1 MLTTI
6 LGGRD
11 PSRQAHS
18 KAHKGTARKA
28 IPPFSS
34 FRKKQGVEKGSSKD

>member
-6 LGGRD
+6 LGGTE

-18 KAHKGTARKA
+18 KVHKGTARKA

-34 FRKKQGVEKGSSKD
+34 FRAKGVEKGSSKD